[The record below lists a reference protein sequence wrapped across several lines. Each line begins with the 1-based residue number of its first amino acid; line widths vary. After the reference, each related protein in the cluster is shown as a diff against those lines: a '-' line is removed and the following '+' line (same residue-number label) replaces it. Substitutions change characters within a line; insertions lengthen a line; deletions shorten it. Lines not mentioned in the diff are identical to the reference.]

1 MQQRRQINK
10 RFLGQSRG
18 FSALFFGY
26 KLYVLCTSSL
36 SLYCTFL
43 FVQRRP
49 PFPLM
54 LCRLSHPQISRR
66 EKKEGKI
73 FTEGRAT
80 STRRT
85 FLLGGQGE
93 KRFTTFNETRFFWH
107 YKGDRSHG
115 QIPAMQPP
123 PPLLGTTVGDLFLG
137 RRGPSSSSSFSSSL
151 TLSLQRGF
159 SSCQWG
165 VHTRRGGRV
174 FRWKGSPKGKKKCL
188 SQHKKGNEQIS
199 DVLMRTSTS
208 F

>member
-1 MQQRRQINK
+1 MRRFASIVSNLEERSQRDFKKPAPTFVAARDRLHAGMPLQPGREEARVVFVSLFRDITAYSFSYCTVNIFFVLQTAIREEYYVILCMPKGIDSQRMQQRRQINK

-93 KRFTTFNETRFFWH
+93 KRFTTFNETRFF
-107 YKGDRSHG
+107 
-115 QIPAMQPP
+115 
-123 PPLLGTTVGDLFLG
+123 
-137 RRGPSSSSSFSSSL
+137 
-151 TLSLQRGF
+151 
-159 SSCQWG
+159 
-165 VHTRRGGRV
+165 
-174 FRWKGSPKGKKKCL
+174 
-188 SQHKKGNEQIS
+188 
-199 DVLMRTSTS
+199 
-208 F
+208 